1 MPPKSL
7 QPRLPRNEQKQ
18 RSNKRLINF
27 LLMGIIAENSHHS
40 GVAPE
45 TRLAKA
51 REALLGETPARG
63 RKAIHDDLKLFPLLD
78 EALQSEKLKI
88 KQPDP
93 DGLAAEGEPS
103 QRGLAKKHAAAFAN
117 PYVKAESTQDWLRRA
132 IKKMSI
138 TSKDMADLEGLF
150 HGDSPQVER
159 LQRIFDDLNAIGI
172 ASKNP
177 IGTESADITP
187 KQD

>member
-7 QPRLPRNEQKQ
+7 QPRLPRDEQKR
-18 RSNKRLINF
+18 RSNDRLINF
-27 LLMGIIAENSHHS
+27 LLMGIIAENDHHS
-40 GVAPE
+40 GMAPE

-51 REALLGETPARG
+51 REALLGEKPARG

-88 KQPDP
+88 KQPNP
-93 DGLAAEGEPS
+93 EEQETEGEPS

-132 IKKMSI
+132 IKKMPI

-150 HGDSPQVER
+150 HGDSPQVQR

-172 ASKNP
+172 AGKNP
-177 IGTESADITP
+177 VGTESADLTP